1 MNPFEMPSIEGK
13 PPDPLRAGMKL
24 FGDRYEL
31 VRPLGAGGMGVV
43 WLAKNLVE
51 NSLCALKFLLQ
62 VFVQDAREMDK
73 LREQVKRGK
82 ELHHA
87 RLVATYGLEADGPY
101 AAIVME
107 YVEGVTLRHKLETS
121 KKGFFEPDE
130 ISAWVHDLCEG
141 LDYIHKEAG
150 WAHRDIKPA
159 NIMLDTDGRVRLM
172 DFGISQRIAQ
182 TMTRLS
188 RVEEKPDSESSG
200 CTLAYASPQQVASKP
215 ARPADDIYSVG
226 ALLYELL
233 SGRPPFLGAGVDL
246 LTAQILNT
254 MPPPIKERRI
264 ELAEDYVTADSGGD
278 IPVTWEAAVAKCLSK
293 DPAERP
299 ENASLL
305 WEWLQHGEVEVE
317 VEEIHT
323 EAPTVAATAPPSEPA
338 KPPSPT
344 LQKKDGPVRSNLTP
358 VWLPLTVVLLGA
370 GWLFGY
376 ELPKRKSPAAE
387 PETPYAKP
395 SQKPSNPEP
404 NQAEGS
410 RSLTT
415 TPPKEQQTPAAAK
428 ADASSGDGGSANV
441 VSVPETPY
449 AKPPQKPSDLEPN
462 QVEEP
467 ESLTTTPPKEQ
478 QTPAAA
484 KADASSGNGGSANV
498 VRVPETP
505 YAKPPQKP
513 SDLEPN
519 QVEEPESLTT
529 TPPKEQ
535 QATDIRKASLSAFM
549 QSHIDSYLSDDPDVF
564 AGMFALSSQNKYY
577 NKEVGPGAA
586 PRSWISKDRSK
597 YLKDYPYR
605 TIQLLNGGNYS
616 YEMRGESKADV
627 SYSYSY
633 RVRGMKTKS
642 GQSHVDITIEYIDSE
657 WQITKF
663 EENVIR
669 N

>member
-87 RLVATYGLEADGPY
+87 RLVATYALEADGPY

-264 ELAEDYVTADSGGD
+264 ELSEDYVTADSGGD

-323 EAPTVAATAPPSEPA
+323 EAPPVAATAPPSEPA

-344 LQKKDGPVRSNLTP
+344 LQKKDGPVRSNLTS

-370 GWLFGY
+370 GWWFGY
-376 ELPKRKSPAAE
+376 ELPKRNNAAAEPKRTHAQTPQKPSDLGPYPAERSGSPTTTPPEAPQAPAAASADE
-387 PETPYAKP
+387 STDDPLPTVTGTVVGGAGVPATVGSVPETPYAQTP
-395 SQKPSNPEP
+395 QNSSDFGP
-404 NQAEGS
+404 NQAEESG
-410 RSLTT
+410 SLTT
-415 TPPKEQQTPAAAK
+415 TPPKA
-428 ADASSGDGGSANV
+428 
-441 VSVPETPY
+441 
-449 AKPPQKPSDLEPN
+449 
-462 QVEEP
+462 
-467 ESLTTTPPKEQ
+467 
-478 QTPAAA
+478 
-484 KADASSGNGGSANV
+484 
-498 VRVPETP
+498 
-505 YAKPPQKP
+505 
-513 SDLEPN
+513 
-519 QVEEPESLTT
+519 
-529 TPPKEQ
+529 Q
-535 QATDIRKASLSAFM
+535 QASDIPKASLSAFM

-586 PRSWISKDRSK
+586 PRSWIAKDRSK

-633 RVRGMKTKS
+633 RVRGTKTKS